1 MINDQID
8 AIKNVKNLY
17 DSRQKV
23 IDLFN
28 GFTKII
34 SGAIYET
41 KQDETKPHETKQDLK
56 CKCFKTYQQLLHKEN
71 QAITQK
77 VY

>member
-28 GFTKII
+28 DFTKII
-34 SGAIYET
+34 SEAIYET
-41 KQDETKPHETKQDLK
+41 K
-56 CKCFKTYQQLLHKEN
+56 
-71 QAITQK
+71 
-77 VY
+77 

>member
-28 GFTKII
+28 DFTKII

-41 KQDETKPHETKQDLK
+41 K
-56 CKCFKTYQQLLHKEN
+56 
-71 QAITQK
+71 
-77 VY
+77 